1 MALALMGVAAP
12 HVAQA
17 RVRVFVGG
25 AIGVP
30 FPAYPYPYPYYY
42 YPPAPYLGPYEA
54 PPAAWV
60 PGHWEWRYDPWGRR
74 YRAWVP
80 AHIQ

>member
-1 MALALMGVAAP
+1 VVGLLSVAAP
-12 HVAQA
+12 AGA

-30 FPAYPYPYPYYY
+30 AYPYPYYPYYPY
-42 YPPAPYLGPYEA
+42 YGYPAPYAVEPYPTA

-60 PGHWEWRYDPWGRR
+60 PGHWEWRYDPSGRP

-80 AHIQ
+80 AHLQ